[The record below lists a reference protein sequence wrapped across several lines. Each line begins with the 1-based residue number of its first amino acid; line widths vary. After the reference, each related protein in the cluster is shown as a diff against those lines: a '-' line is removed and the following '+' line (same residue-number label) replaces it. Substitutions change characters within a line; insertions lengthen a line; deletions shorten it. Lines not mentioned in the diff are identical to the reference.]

1 MLTIS
6 KPTGA
11 FSLLGLWLFAPS
23 VSVQS
28 NDESGKWSIQVGAA
42 TGQYEV
48 VTRNC
53 AGDVV
58 STRPVE
64 FSTGG
69 GVLEYE
75 ASNVRFDL
83 FGGVTSVGGER
94 GRDGPF
100 LGGFMAYEGG
110 SAGVGGGVVSLP
122 SGAVPSIYLRFGNR
136 DAVHFRTDF
145 LSPDPTPGV
154 TGLFR
159 VGLGFPVGRARALTG
174 FSAYRGLDVEEASDW
189 GGLFAEV
196 NMPLGGIVEGRLAG
210 SVHFPEEHAD
220 WATGISLRIRPR

>member
-1 MLTIS
+1 MLRML
-6 KPTGA
+6 KPTSA

-28 NDESGKWSIQVGAA
+28 NDETGKWSIQVGAA

-58 STRPVE
+58 TTRPVE

-69 GVLEYE
+69 AVLEYD
-75 ASNVRFDL
+75 ASDLRIDL

-94 GRDGPF
+94 DRDGPF

-110 SAGVGGGVVSLP
+110 AAGVGGGFVSLP
-122 SGAVPSIYLRFGNR
+122 SGASPSLYLRFGNR
-136 DAVHFRTDF
+136 NAVHFRTDF

-159 VGLGFPVGRARALTG
+159 VGLGFPVGRARALSG
-174 FSAYRGLDVEEASDW
+174 FSALRGLDLEEASDW
-189 GGLFAEV
+189 GGLFADV
-196 NMPLGGIVEGRLAG
+196 NVPLGGIVEGRMAG
-210 SVHFPEEHAD
+210 SVHFSEEHAD
-220 WATGISLRIRPR
+220 WATGFSLRIRTR

>member
-1 MLTIS
+1 MLRVS
-6 KPTGA
+6 KPTSA

-28 NDESGKWSIQVGAA
+28 NDETGKWSIQVGAA

-58 STRPVE
+58 TTRPVE
-64 FSTGG
+64 FSSGG
-69 GVLEYE
+69 AVLEYD
-75 ASNVRFDL
+75 ASNVRLDL
-83 FGGVTSVGGER
+83 FGGITSVDAESD
-94 GRDGPF
+94 RDGF
-100 LGGFMAYEGG
+100 YFGGLAAWEGSPVG
-110 SAGVGGGVVSLP
+110 FGAGAASLP
-122 SGAVPSIYLRFGNR
+122 SGTLPSLYLRLGKR
-136 DAVHFRTDF
+136 DRFHFRTDF

-159 VGLGFPVGRARALTG
+159 AGFGFPISSTRALVG
-174 FSAYRGLDVEEASDW
+174 FSAFRGLDLDEASDW
-189 GGLFAEV
+189 GGMFADV
-196 NMPLGGIVEGRLAG
+196 SVPLAGNLEGRFAG

-220 WATGISLRIRPR
+220 WAVGVGLRVRP